1 MNLSDFINSKEKYVR
16 RSHTILSLKDFGK
29 KCSKQALKI
38 KTLELFFFKTIL
50 ICCRCFFKNNWMPKF
65 NRSLSTTKYS
75 TWLLSVSLH
84 DFEGQSGHYF
94 VTGAT
99 GQPN

>member
-1 MNLSDFINSKEKYVR
+1 MNLSDFINSKEKYLR

-29 KCSKQALKI
+29 KCSKQALEI
-38 KTLELFFFKTIL
+38 KTLELFFQNNINML
-50 ICCRCFFKNNWMPKF
+50 SLFFLKNNWMPKF